1 MYKAKIHYDVI
12 ISPEAERELLESKS
26 FYAEQKDELGF
37 EFLNEVELTINRLS
51 SNPFQFPSHRIKMVR
66 KAKVDR
72 FPFNIFFAIQGNIIN
87 ILAIFHCSRNQK
99 SLKKRAP

>member
-37 EFLNEVELTINRLS
+37 EFLN
-51 SNPFQFPSHRIKMVR
+51 
-66 KAKVDR
+66 
-72 FPFNIFFAIQGNIIN
+72 
-87 ILAIFHCSRNQK
+87 
-99 SLKKRAP
+99 